1 MVANVEVATL
11 RHLVEKVV
19 RQGLGYGEGE
29 FSLTS
34 LTGRTLYDVDY
45 DDDLDTPLKE
55 LGFGSETFVTVA
67 DDDEDHDD
75 GPRVN
80 LVLAVTHRYVSPCAS
95 ASTELT
101 TTTSPGDDVI
111 IVPEG
116 VEIPRKPRAEKDT
129 TEDEAGTRKRKLDAG
144 LSVIE
149 DRPLKKRAVVVVND
163 DGAITID

>member
-1 MVANVEVATL
+1 
-11 RHLVEKVV
+11 
-19 RQGLGYGEGE
+19 
-29 FSLTS
+29 
-34 LTGRTLYDVDY
+34 
-45 DDDLDTPLKE
+45 LKE

-80 LVLAVTHRYVSPCAS
+80 LVLAVTHR
-95 ASTELT
+95 
-101 TTTSPGDDVI
+101 PGDDVI
-111 IVPEG
+111 TVPEG
-116 VEIPRKPRAEKDT
+116 VEILRKPRAEKDT
-129 TEDEAGTRKRKLDAG
+129 TEDEAGARKRKLDAG

>member
-11 RHLVEKVV
+11 RHIVEKVV

-45 DDDLDTPLKE
+45 DDDLDASLKE

-80 LVLAVTHRYVSPCAS
+80 LVLAVTHRYANLRAS

-101 TTTSPGDDVI
+101 TSSPGDDVI
-111 IVPEG
+111 TVPEG

-129 TEDEAGTRKRKLDAG
+129 TEDEAGARKRKLDAG